1 MLSLHFLRTPIKDHN
16 MKTVAIVQA
25 RMGSTRFPNKVMQ
38 PILGVPMIELLLG
51 RLAKAQQIDQIVLAT
66 TEDPRNL
73 PLVEHVRK
81 LGYPVYRGSE
91 NDVLDRYY
99 QAALLHKAEVIV
111 RITGD
116 CPLIDPEV
124 VDDVIIAFQRAA
136 ADYAC
141 NTLPPTFPDGL
152 DTAVFTFASLAEAW
166 ENAERPFEREHVT
179 PYIRESDLFKK
190 INVPHKEDV
199 SVERWTVDE
208 SEDFEVIR
216 NVFEHF
222 QPCRDFSWL
231 EVLQLCRDHPELFA
245 ANRHLT
251 RNEGAKMGTG
261 QKLWKRAKKVIPGGN
276 MLLSKRAEMF
286 LPDLWPAYFS
296 KAKGCKVWDL
306 DGREYIDMCI
316 MGIGTNTLGYGH
328 PEVDEAVRKTID
340 AGNMSTLNCPEEV
353 YLAERLVGLHPWAD
367 MVRFARSGGEANAI
381 AIRIARAASGR
392 TEVAFC
398 GYHGWH
404 DWYLAANLGN
414 EKNLAG
420 HLLPGLEPNGVPP
433 SLRDTVY
440 PFTYNR
446 FDELDAL
453 VKAHDIGVIM
463 MEVCRNIPP
472 ENNFLEKVRQLA
484 TDQGIVLIF
493 DECSSGFRQTFGGL
507 HKLYGVDPDM
517 AMFGKTLG
525 NGYAIT
531 AVIGKREVM
540 EAAQTT
546 FISSTF
552 WTERIGPTAGF
563 KTLDVMERLQ
573 SWNIITEAGQ
583 RIGER
588 WQALGQHYGLPI
600 KVFGL
605 PAMIKFS
612 FASPKALAYKTLITQ
627 EMLSKG
633 YLAGNSVNVCI
644 EHTPEI
650 IDAYFEAIEPIFALI
665 RECEEGRDVN
675 TLLKGPICHAEFR
688 RLN

>member
-1 MLSLHFLRTPIKDHN
+1 
-16 MKTVAIVQA
+16 MKTIAIVQA
-25 RMGSTRFPNKVMQ
+25 RMGSTRLPNKVMQ
-38 PILGVPMIELLLG
+38 PLLGVPMLELLLY
-51 RLAKAQQIDQIVLAT
+51 RLAKSEKIDQIVLAT
-66 TEDPRNL
+66 TEGFKDNT
-73 PLVEHVRK
+73 LVEHVQR

-99 QAALLHKAEVIV
+99 QAAVVNEGDVIV
-111 RITGD
+111 RITAD
-116 CPLIDPEV
+116 CPLIDPKV
-124 VDDVIIAFQRAA
+124 VDDVIIAFEQTA
-136 ADYAC
+136 ADYAS
-141 NTLPPTFPDGL
+141 NTMPPTFPDGL
-152 DTAVFTFASLAEAW
+152 DVAVFTFAALAEAW
-166 ENAERPFEREHVT
+166 KKGERPFDREHVT
-179 PYIRESDLFKK
+179 PYIKEASHFKK
-190 INVPHKEDV
+190 INVPHKEDC
-199 SVERWTVDE
+199 SAERWTVDE
-208 SEDFEVIR
+208 PEDFEVIK

-222 QPCRDFSWL
+222 QPRRDFGWL
-231 EVLQLCRDHPELFA
+231 EVLELRRDKPELFA

-251 RNEGAKMGTG
+251 RNEGAYIGTG
-261 QKLWKRAKKVIPGGN
+261 QKLWKRAKRVIPGGN
-276 MLLSKRAEMF
+276 LLLSKRAEMF
-286 LPDLWPAYFS
+286 LPNQWPAYFS
-296 KAKGCKVWDL
+296 RAKGCRVWDL
-306 DGREYIDMCI
+306 DGREYIDMSI

-328 PEVDEAVRKTID
+328 PEVDAAVRKTID

-353 YLAERLVGLHPWAD
+353 YLAERLVEMHPWSD
-367 MVRFARSGGEANAI
+367 MAWFARSGGEANAI
-381 AIRIARAASGR
+381 AIRTARAASGR

-404 DWYLAANLGN
+404 DWYLAANLAN

-420 HLLPGLEPNGVPP
+420 HHLPGLEPRGVPP
-433 SLRDTVY
+433 QLRDTVH

-446 FDELDAL
+446 FDELEAL
-453 VKAHDIGVIM
+453 VGAHDIGVIM

-472 ENNFLEKVRQLA
+472 ADDFLSKVRKLA
-484 TDQGIVLIF
+484 TDKGIVLIF

-540 EAAQTT
+540 QAAQTT

-552 WTERIGPTAGF
+552 WTERIGPTAGL
-563 KTLDVMERLQ
+563 KTLEVMERLQ
-573 SWNIITEAGQ
+573 SWNTITE
-583 RIGER
+583 IGKGIGAR
-588 WQALGQHYGLPI
+588 WQALGQDYGLPI
-600 KVFGL
+600 QVFGL

-644 EHTPEI
+644 EHTPAI
-650 IDAYFEAIEPIFALI
+650 IDGYFEAVEPIFGLI

-675 TLLKGPICHAEFR
+675 SLLKGPICHAEFR